1 MKKHLQARLDQIN
14 AHRSGVAAGAGTGLL
29 FLSQSSNAALNA
41 GVADGFTA
49 LTTDFNSLLTLAYP
63 VMITIVVAL
72 VIFGM
77 VKGFIHKAAG
87 K

>member
-1 MKKHLQARLDQIN
+1 MKKALQTRLNQIN
-14 AHRSGVAAGAGTGLL
+14 AHRAGVAAGAGGALVVISGSSQAVLNGGVATGL
-29 FLSQSSNAALNA
+29 
-41 GVADGFTA
+41 TT
-49 LTTDFNSLLTLAYP
+49 LTTDFNSLLDLAYP
-63 VMITIVVAL
+63 VMITIVVAM

>member
-1 MKKHLQARLDQIN
+1 MKKALQVRLNQIN
-14 AHRSGVAAGAGTGLL
+14 AHRSGVAAGFGAG
-29 FLSQSSNAALNA
+29 LSVIAGSSSAALNA
-41 GVADGFTA
+41 GVATG
-49 LTTDFNSLLTLAYP
+49 LTSLETDFQSLLTLAYP
-63 VMITIVVAL
+63 TMITIVVAM